1 MPTYIRA
8 QKNGPTCSR
17 TGQVD
22 FPATFLAHLPT
33 GQSPR
38 QATFQ
43 SNPKGQ
49 AGFQI
54 FSGAGILYQ
63 HWGGCQRV
71 EW

>member
-1 MPTYIRA
+1 MHRA
-8 QKNGPTCSR
+8 QRPPSSCMR
-17 TGQVD
+17 QVD
-22 FPATFLAHLPT
+22 FPARQGTFLANLPT

-54 FSGAGILYQ
+54 LF
-63 HWGGCQRV
+63 
-71 EW
+71 